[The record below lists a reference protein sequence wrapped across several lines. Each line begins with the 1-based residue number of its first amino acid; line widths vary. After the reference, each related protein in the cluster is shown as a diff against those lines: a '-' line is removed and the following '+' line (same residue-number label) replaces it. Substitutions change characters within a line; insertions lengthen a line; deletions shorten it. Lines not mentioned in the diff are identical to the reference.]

1 MGQAIVAERLAG
13 DAERLHSVIESLR
26 QSQNLAVAGQ
36 FAAAIM
42 HEINNPLEAVMNL
55 NFLVRH
61 NFDDPA
67 QVAQYSQLIEE
78 QLDTIVGIARQTL
91 SFYKPAMAREKISV
105 ASLAEAALRVH
116 QKSISEKEIRLYKSL
131 GSDVTVEAHPGEML
145 QVLSNLIANA
155 VDALPV
161 RGALHLRI
169 RRSCRGTRIV
179 VADNGPGIPH
189 PSPRRYSIR
198 FLPPKRNREQDSG
211 WPFQRPS
218 LKSITAVSE
227 SEAPPGRDETELL
240 FVSRCRC
247 PPKLPRTKCTLC
259 LVWDI

>member
-1 MGQAIVAERLAG
+1 MGQAVIAERQTG
-13 DAERLHSVIESLR
+13 DEERLHSVLESLS

-55 NFLVRH
+55 NFLVRQ
-61 NFDDPA
+61 NFDNPEL
-67 QVAQYSQLIEE
+67 VAQNSQLIEE
-78 QLDTIVGIARQTL
+78 QLDTIVRIARQTL
-91 SFYKPAMAREKISV
+91 SFYRPAMAKEKVSV

-145 QVLSNLIANA
+145 QVLSNLIGNA

-169 RRSCRGTRIV
+169 RRSCRETRIV
-179 VADNGPGIPH
+179 VADNGPGIPA
-189 PSPRRYSIR
+189 SIADKI
-198 FLPPKRNREQDSG
+198 FDPFFTTKKEQGTGLGLAISKAIVERHHG
-211 WPFQRPS
+211 TIRS
-218 LKSITAVSE
+218 RSTTR
-227 SEAPPGRDETELL
+227 PGRSGTA
-240 FVSRCRC
+240 FCIS
-247 PPKLPRTKCTLC
+247 LPAPSQAASN
-259 LVWDI
+259 